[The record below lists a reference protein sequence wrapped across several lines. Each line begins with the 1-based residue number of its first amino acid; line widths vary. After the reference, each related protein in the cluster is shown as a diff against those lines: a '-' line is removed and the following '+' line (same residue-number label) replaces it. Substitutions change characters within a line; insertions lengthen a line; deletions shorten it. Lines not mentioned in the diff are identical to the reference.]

1 MLEDLTR
8 FLKSV
13 GAASSGAYGSSPAR
27 EGHRIAVIDIGS
39 NSIRLVVYD
48 GERRAP
54 AVLFNEKVLCGLGR
68 GLASTGNLSADG
80 VAMARAN
87 LRRFTALATGM
98 GAMEILAVATAAVRE
113 AQNGPDFVQA
123 IERENNVVVRV
134 LTGGEEARLSALGV
148 CSAMPEADGM
158 MGDLGGGSLELVG
171 LTQGQAREHVSL
183 KLGPLRLMDETGGNR
198 RKAAEIIDRQL
209 ARIPWLHRQAGRD
222 FIAVGGAWRMLARIV
237 MEKQRYP
244 LHVIHHFALDAA
256 VARRWVARLAGL
268 DRDQVRALGSLSRRR
283 AESLPLAALLMERLL
298 ITAPPARVVFS
309 AFGLR
314 EGCLFDRMPMDDRS
328 ANPLLAAASDLA
340 RVGRFPEN
348 REALSKF
355 MAPILALLPPEH
367 SHLGEAACILSDIAW
382 MEHPDYRAE
391 HAFERVLRMP
401 VVGLDH
407 PGRVFLAIALA
418 ARHGAPPEAHDPRVV
433 QLLSPER
440 AQMAQTVGLALRL
453 AYALSGGAPSLMER
467 CRLASNGRTIGVTID
482 SGPDEDIGLGEA
494 VTRRLDS
501 LAKHLGLLVAS
512 KI

>member
-1 MLEDLTR
+1 M
-8 FLKSV
+8 
-13 GAASSGAYGSSPAR
+13 
-27 EGHRIAVIDIGS
+27 IDIGS

-68 GLASTGNLSADG
+68 GLATSGSLSTEG

-87 LRRFTALATGM
+87 LRRFAALAAGM
-98 GAMEILAVATAAVRE
+98 GATELLAVATAAVRE
-113 AQNGPDFVQA
+113 AENGPDFVHA
-123 IERENNVVVRV
+123 VERENGISVRV

-148 CSAMPEADGM
+148 SSAMPEADGM

-171 LTQGQAREHVSL
+171 LSEGRAREHVSL

-198 RKAAEIIDRQL
+198 RKAADVIDRQL
-209 ARIPWLHRQAGRD
+209 AKIPWLHHQAGRD

-237 MEKQRYP
+237 MNKQRYP
-244 LHVIHHFALDAA
+244 LHVIHNFTLDAG

-268 DRDQVRALGSLSRRR
+268 NRDQVRELGSLSRRR

-314 EGCLFDRMPMDDRS
+314 EGCLFDRLPPDARGGD
-328 ANPLLAAASDLA
+328 PLLAAVSDLA
-340 RVGRFPEN
+340 RVSRFPEN
-348 REALSKF
+348 REALFRF
-355 MAPILALLPPEH
+355 MTPILDMIPQRHASLT
-367 SHLGEAACILSDIAW
+367 EAACILSDIAW

-401 VVGLDH
+401 VVGIDH

-418 ARHGAPPEAHDPRVV
+418 ARHGAGPEAHDPRVV
-433 QLLSPER
+433 ALLSPDR
-440 AQMAQTVGLALRL
+440 ATQAHTLGLALRL

-467 CRLASNGRTIGVTID
+467 CRLDLSARTIGVSVD
-482 SGPDEDIGLGEA
+482 SGPDEGIGLGEA
-494 VTRRLDS
+494 VTRRLDA
-501 LAKHLGLLVAS
+501 LAKQMGLTPV
-512 KI
+512 